1 MDLADALSAI
11 PKMYDENLI
20 VGLETSDD
28 AAVYKISDEQAIILT
43 LDFFT
48 PVVDDPYTFGKIA
61 AANSLSDIY
70 AMGGEPKVAMNIVAF
85 PKCKDMNILKEI
97 MRGGAEKVIES
108 GAILVGGHTVD
119 DNEPKYGLSVT
130 GFVHPERV
138 KANADVKVGDV
149 LILTK
154 PIGVGILNTAIKGGL
169 ANQDD
174 YDEAIN
180 VMQYLNKYP
189 ALAMKKVDVNGVT
202 DITGFG
208 LIGHT
213 IEMAEG
219 SNVTINLFVNKI
231 PFLKNV
237 IKFAEMGI
245 VPAGAYENK
254 VYFEDK
260 VNFVDDIEESVID
273 VLYDP
278 QTSGGLL
285 ISLPK
290 DRADEFLF
298 ELKNSKA
305 LVYEII
311 GEAIE
316 KEDKLLNIYKE

>member
-48 PVVDDPYTFGKIA
+48 PVVDDPYIFGKIA

-130 GFVHPERV
+130 GFVHPQRV

-231 PFLKNV
+231 PFLKNA